1 MLKTGMARG
10 TSAIVWCALAATGV
24 AAAQNDDSVRM
35 NQIQVIGTHNSYH
48 AGFAPSAAK
57 YWQEKAPKVYEGLNY
72 SHPTL
77 TAQLDGGVRQ
87 LEIDIFPD
95 TKGGLFAH
103 PYGEKAIAE
112 AGLPADPPY
121 NADGVMDKPGF
132 KVLHVQDIDY
142 RSRCEPFTACLAE
155 VRKWS
160 KAHPHHLPV
169 FLLIENKYGKLK
181 DVPFPTVTPEEWTPA
196 IFDDLDKEI
205 RSVFPESEII
215 TPDDVRGKYAT
226 LNEAIRAG
234 NWPTLKQARGKVI
247 FLLDQ
252 RRYESMYT
260 EGHPAL
266 QGRILFTNAVPGAPD
281 AAFTE
286 ENDGTPEEIDALVKQ
301 GYLVRTRS
309 DEPGREAP
317 KNDTSRRDVVLKT
330 GAQIIST
337 DYPAAEKHASGYEVE
352 LPGNAVARCNPVLQ
366 PAGCT
371 DSGLAAKK

>member
-1 MLKTGMARG
+1 MKTVQMRKLVAGAMLATAAGAG
-10 TSAIVWCALAATGV
+10 CVW
-24 AAAQNDDSVRM
+24 AQTDANVRM
-35 NQIQVIGTHNSYH
+35 NEIQVIGTHNSYH

-57 YWQEKAPKVYEGLNY
+57 LWQEKNPKVFEALNY

-87 LEIDIFPD
+87 LEIDIFAD

-103 PYGEKAIAE
+103 PYGQKAIAD

-121 NADGVMDKPGF
+121 NADHVMDKPGF
-132 KVLHVQDIDY
+132 KVMHVQDVDY

-155 VRKWS
+155 VRAWS

-169 FLLIENKYGKLK
+169 FLLIETKHVKLK
-181 DVPFPTVTPEEWTPA
+181 VNFPTVTPEEWTPEV
-196 IFDDLDKEI
+196 FDALDKEI

-226 LNEAIRAG
+226 LNEAVRAG
-234 NWPTLKQARGKVI
+234 NWPTLKQARGKVV
-247 FLLDQ
+247 FLMDQ
-252 RRYESMYT
+252 RPAEPIYT
-260 EGHPAL
+260 QGHPSL
-266 QGRILFTNAVPGAPD
+266 QGRVLFTNAVPGAPD

-301 GYLVRTRS
+301 GYLVRTRT
-309 DEPGREAP
+309 DEPGKQAP
-317 KNDTSRRDVVLKT
+317 VNDTSRRDVVLTT

-337 DYPAAEKHASGYEVE
+337 DYPAAEKATSGYEVE
-352 LPGNAVARCNPVLQ
+352 LPGDAVARCNPVLK
-366 PAGCT
+366 PKGCT
-371 DSGLAAKK
+371 DSGLAAKQ